1 MSYRILIVED
11 EAEIADYLRRGLAY
25 EGFSIEVADNGPAAL
40 VAARERPPDV
50 VVLDLMLPGL
60 DGMEVAQRLRAGSSV
75 PIIMLTARDSVA
87 DRVAGLERGADDYL
101 VKPFAFEEL
110 LARIRVQLRRHQAQ
124 DSGEVLHFGPLLL
137 DLAAHEVRLGDR
149 RVDFT
154 AKEFELLELFMRH
167 PRQVLTRDL
176 LYERIWGYDFGG
188 ESNVIE
194 VYIRALR
201 QKLEIAEAPR
211 LIHTVRGVGYV
222 LREDI

>member
-1 MSYRILIVED
+1 MGQRILIVED
-11 EAEIADYLRRGLAY
+11 ENEIADYLRRGLAF
-25 EGFSIEVADNGPAAL
+25 EGFATEVCDEGHAAL
-40 VAARERPPDV
+40 SAARERPPDV

-60 DGMEVAQRLRAGSSV
+60 DGMEVARRLRAGSSV
-75 PIIMLTARDSVA
+75 PIIMLTARESVA
-87 DRVAGLERGADDYL
+87 DRVAGLECGADDYL

-110 LARIRVQLRRHQAQ
+110 LARVRVQLRRHQAQ
-124 DSGEVLHFGPLLL
+124 ASGEMLQFGPVTL
-137 DLAAHEVRLGDR
+137 DLVAHEVRVGAG
-149 RVDFT
+149 RVLFT

-201 QKLEIAEAPR
+201 QKLEAAGTPR
-211 LIHTVRGVGYV
+211 LIHTIRGVGYV
-222 LREDI
+222 LRDDA